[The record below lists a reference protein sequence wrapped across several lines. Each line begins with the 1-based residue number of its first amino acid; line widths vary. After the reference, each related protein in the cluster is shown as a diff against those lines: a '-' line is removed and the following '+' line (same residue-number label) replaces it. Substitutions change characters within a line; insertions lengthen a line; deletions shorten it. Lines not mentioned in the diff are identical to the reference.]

1 MEKKSLKCR
10 QGRKCNYCCKSFIIK
25 HFTLIELLVV
35 IAIIAIL
42 ASMLLPAL
50 NKAREKSKTIKC
62 VSNLK
67 QIGTAVVQY
76 SDDSNGWVYP
86 NSGNAPYWTW
96 YIAANRYI
104 GGGKVLWPT
113 GASWTG
119 KRVGGVWS
127 CPSTLQVI
135 QDGAVNCYP
144 DYSNNYYAGAY
155 WSGGDIRF
163 NARKINQIK
172 KPSDVI
178 FAGDST
184 SITDP
189 EKYTTLPLTYTTATA
204 YTLSKRH
211 NFMPNL
217 LWYDMHVKSSPFK
230 QIPVFSWDSANK
242 VKPWGP
248 N

>member
-1 MEKKSLKCR
+1 MRRQKSCKSL
-10 QGRKCNYCCKSFIIK
+10 N
-25 HFTLIELLVV
+25 FTLIELLVV

-50 NKAREKSKTIKC
+50 NKARDKAKAAKC

-96 YIAANRYI
+96 YIAADRYI

-144 DYSNNYYAGAY
+144 DYGSNYYAGCTWAGISA
-155 WSGGDIRF
+155 SGKTDY
-163 NARKINQIK
+163 AKAMKLNQIK

-184 SITDP
+184 SSTAP
-189 EKYTTLPLTYTTATA
+189 ETYSTLSLLYTTATT

-230 QIPVFSWDSANK
+230 QIPVFSWDGANK